1 MKKILI
7 VIIFFFSISAYTQNS
22 KYSLKYNYGLN
33 IALNP
38 ELIGVCIDCN
48 ANTIGTV
55 GNLELE
61 YKISTSE
68 SLGFGVTMAKNKKNS
83 TTVAGNIY
91 PAVVEYNLEKK
102 STFFELYYKKALLD
116 TKKLFII
123 GGIGL
128 MDVYSDEK
136 TGRSSDN
143 HKLLSEPGI
152 TFGVEYY
159 LLKKLNFEF
168 GIHSKIYWT
177 PFNDGIQNIG
187 IAPVIKYNF

>member
-7 VIIFFFSISAYTQNS
+7 ITIFFFSICVSAQYS

-33 IALNP
+33 IALQSD
-38 ELIGVCIDCN
+38 LIGVCMDCN

-68 SLGFGVTMAKNKKNS
+68 SIGFGVTMTENKNKNEFIREFS
-83 TTVAGNIY
+83 SNY
-91 PAVVEYNLEKK
+91 DLRRK
-102 STFFELYYKKALLD
+102 STFFELYYKKDVLD
-116 TKKLFII
+116 TKKFFII

-128 MDVYSDEK
+128 LDIYSEK
-136 TGRSSDN
+136 VKNHTYDN

-152 TFGVEYY
+152 TFGAEYY
-159 LLKKLNFEF
+159 LFKKVNFEF

-177 PFNDGIQNIG
+177 PFLDGIQNIG

>member
-7 VIIFFFSISAYTQNS
+7 ITIFFFSICVSAQYS

-33 IALNP
+33 IALQSD
-38 ELIGVCIDCN
+38 LIGVCMDCN

-68 SLGFGVTMAKNKKNS
+68 SIGFGVTMTENKNKNEFIREFS
-83 TTVAGNIY
+83 SNY
-91 PAVVEYNLEKK
+91 DLRRK
-102 STFFELYYKKALLD
+102 STFFELYYKKDVLD
-116 TKKLFII
+116 TKKFFII

-128 MDVYSDEK
+128 LDIYSEIVK
-136 TGRSSDN
+136 N
-143 HKLLSEPGI
+143 HTYSNDKLLSEPGI

-159 LLKKLNFEF
+159 LIKKVNFEF

-187 IAPVIKYNF
+187 IAPIIKYNF

>member
-7 VIIFFFSISAYTQNS
+7 ITIFFFSICVSAQYS

-33 IALNP
+33 IALQSD
-38 ELIGVCIDCN
+38 LIGVCMDCN

-68 SLGFGVTMAKNKKNS
+68 SIGFGVTMTENKNKNEFIREFS
-83 TTVAGNIY
+83 SNY
-91 PAVVEYNLEKK
+91 DLRRK
-102 STFFELYYKKALLD
+102 STFFELYYKKDVLD
-116 TKKLFII
+116 TKKFFII

-128 MDVYSDEK
+128 LDIYSEIVK
-136 TGRSSDN
+136 N
-143 HKLLSEPGI
+143 HTYSNDKLLSEPGI

-159 LLKKLNFEF
+159 LFKKVNFEF

-187 IAPVIKYNF
+187 IAPIIKYNF

>member
-7 VIIFFFSISAYTQNS
+7 ITIFFFSICVSAQYS

-33 IALNP
+33 IALQSD
-38 ELIGVCIDCN
+38 LIGVCMNCN

-68 SLGFGVTMAKNKKNS
+68 SIGFGVTMTENKNKNEFIREFS
-83 TTVAGNIY
+83 SNY
-91 PAVVEYNLEKK
+91 DLRRK
-102 STFFELYYKKALLD
+102 STFFELYYKKDVLD
-116 TKKLFII
+116 TKKFFII

-128 MDVYSDEK
+128 LDIYSEIVK
-136 TGRSSDN
+136 N
-143 HKLLSEPGI
+143 HTYSNDKLLSEPGI

-159 LLKKLNFEF
+159 LFKKVNFEF

-187 IAPVIKYNF
+187 IAPIIKYNF

>member
-7 VIIFFFSISAYTQNS
+7 ITIFFFSICVSAQNS

-33 IALNP
+33 IALQSD
-38 ELIGVCIDCN
+38 LIGVCMDCN

-68 SLGFGVTMAKNKKNS
+68 SIGFGVTMTENKNQNEFIREFS
-83 TTVAGNIY
+83 SNY
-91 PAVVEYNLEKK
+91 DLRRK
-102 STFFELYYKKALLD
+102 STFFELYYKKDVLD
-116 TKKLFII
+116 TKKFFII

-128 MDVYSDEK
+128 LDIYSEIVK
-136 TGRSSDN
+136 N
-143 HKLLSEPGI
+143 HTYSNDKLLSEPGI

-159 LLKKLNFEF
+159 LFKKVNFEF

-187 IAPVIKYNF
+187 IAPIIKYNF

>member
-7 VIIFFFSISAYTQNS
+7 ITIFFFSICVSAQYS

-33 IALNP
+33 IALQSD
-38 ELIGVCIDCN
+38 LIGVCMDCN

-68 SLGFGVTMAKNKKNS
+68 SLGFGVTMTENKNKNEFIREFS
-83 TTVAGNIY
+83 SNY
-91 PAVVEYNLEKK
+91 DLRRK
-102 STFFELYYKKALLD
+102 STFFELYYKKDVLD
-116 TKKLFII
+116 TKKFFII

-128 MDVYSDEK
+128 LDIYSEIVK
-136 TGRSSDN
+136 N
-143 HKLLSEPGI
+143 HTYSNDKLLSEPGI

-159 LLKKLNFEF
+159 LIKKVNFEF

-187 IAPVIKYNF
+187 IAPIIKYNF